1 MKNLPLVTTKRL
13 RIEGFMILDY
23 LDRVPAMLETLEQW
37 FLEGRLLNQN
47 HLVQGLENAQAALP
61 TLMSGGNTGKLAVYL
76 D

>member
-1 MKNLPLVTTKRL
+1 
-13 RIEGFMILDY
+13 
-23 LDRVPAMLETLEQW
+23 MLETLEQW